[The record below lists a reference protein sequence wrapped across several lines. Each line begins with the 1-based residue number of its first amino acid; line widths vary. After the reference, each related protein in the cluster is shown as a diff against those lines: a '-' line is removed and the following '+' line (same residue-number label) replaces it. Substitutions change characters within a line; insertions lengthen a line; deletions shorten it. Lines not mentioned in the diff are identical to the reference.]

1 VEQSAYHLPVLLNTS
16 VEALVQNPNGT
27 YVDVT
32 FGGGGHSRA
41 ILNLLSPQ
49 GKLIAFDQDP
59 DAKANLPED
68 ARLLFLP
75 TNFRFI
81 ENFLT
86 LHGIRQ
92 VDGILAD
99 LGVSSHQFDVP
110 DRGFTLRVNAP
121 LDMRMNPAQTLNA
134 STILQTYS
142 EEDLARIFKYYG
154 EFPHAKRLAERV
166 VKERETGTIHTP
178 EALKKLLHGLVHPTK
193 LAKTLPVILQALRIE
208 VNDEMGALEALLLAS
223 PQLIRK
229 GGRLVVISY
238 HSLED
243 RPVKH
248 FIRSGNLEGKQEK
261 DFFGHVIAPFKP
273 VKMGAIA
280 PDEEEVR
287 INSRARSAKLRIAE
301 RL

>member
-1 VEQSAYHLPVLLNTS
+1 MEQSVYHLPVLLNAS

-41 ILNLLSPQ
+41 ILNQLSPE
-49 GKLIAFDQDP
+49 GKLVAFDQDP

-68 ARLLFLP
+68 HRLLFIP

-86 LHGIRQ
+86 LHGIKQ

-110 DRGFTLRVNAP
+110 ERGFTLRVNAP

-134 STILQTYS
+134 TTLLHTYPA
-142 EEDLARIFKYYG
+142 EELARIFKHYG
-154 EFPHAKRLAERV
+154 EFPHAKRLAERI
-166 VKERETGTIHTP
+166 VKTRETEPVNTP

-193 LAKTLPVILQALRIE
+193 INKTLPVILQALRIE

-223 PQLIRK
+223 PQIIRK

-261 DFFGHVIAPFKP
+261 DFYGHVLAPFKP

-280 PDEEEVR
+280 PDDQE
-287 INSRARSAKLRIAE
+287 ILHNSRARSAKLRIAE

>member
-1 VEQSAYHLPVLLNTS
+1 MEQSVYHSPVLLDTS
-16 VEALVQNPNGT
+16 VEALVQNPDGL

-41 ILNLLSPQ
+41 ILKKLSPS
-49 GKLIAFDQDP
+49 GKLVAFDQDP

-68 ARLLFLP
+68 PRLLFIP
-75 TNFRFI
+75 ANFRFI
-81 ENFLT
+81 ENFLNI
-86 LHGIRQ
+86 HGINQ

-99 LGVSSHQFDVP
+99 LGVSSHQFDAP
-110 DRGFTLRVNAP
+110 ERGFTLRVNAP
-121 LDMRMNPAQTLNA
+121 LDMRMNPSQNLNA
-134 STILQTYS
+134 STLLHTYS
-142 EEDLARIFKYYG
+142 EDELARIFKYFG
-154 EFPHAKRLAERV
+154 EFPHAKRLAERI
-166 VKERETGTIHTP
+166 VKSRETDPVNTP
-178 EALKKLLHGLVHPTK
+178 EALKKLLHGLVHPAK

-208 VNDEMGALEALLLAS
+208 VNDEMGALHALLTSA
-223 PQLIRK
+223 PNLIKK

-248 FIRSGNLEGKQEK
+248 YIRSGNLEGIVEK

-273 VKMGAIA
+273 VKMSAIA
-280 PDEEEVR
+280 PDEDEIR

>member
-1 VEQSAYHLPVLLNTS
+1 MEQSVYHLPVLLNTS
-16 VEALVQNPNGT
+16 VETLVKDPNGT

-81 ENFLT
+81 ENFLG

-99 LGVSSHQFDVP
+99 LGVSSHQFDAP
-110 DRGFTLRVNAP
+110 ERGFTLRVNAP
-121 LDMRMNPAQTLNA
+121 LDMRMNPAQMLNA

-142 EEDLARIFKYYG
+142 EEDLARIFKLYG
-154 EFPHAKRLAERV
+154 EFPHAKRLAERI
-166 VKERETGTIHTP
+166 VKGRETLAIHTP

-193 LAKTLPVILQALRIE
+193 LAKTLAVILQALRIE

-223 PQLIRK
+223 PKLIRR

-261 DFFGHVIAPFKP
+261 DFYGHVMAPFRP

-280 PDEEEVR
+280 PNEDEVR
-287 INSRARSAKLRIAE
+287 INSRSRSAKLRIAE